1 MSTEQAHLVDAI
13 AGNTGLKS
21 QLASRV
27 TGSLSGERLIQI
39 YEHNFVSRFTDALLA
54 TFPKTCQLLGD
65 TCFKG
70 LAKAFIQQ
78 VPFAESSLL
87 QFGSDF
93 ADFLQQQSV
102 LANYQ
107 YSVDLARLEWAM
119 EVAYNQIDQP
129 LAHAKNCSIRSGMQ
143 LIDSDYALFDL
154 WNYEGKDALDVRH
167 VSQWVLVY
175 KQDLEVMLSAVD
187 TQQGRYVAAL
197 LAADKQTQMDVLA
210 GLSEAQLSNLTQ
222 MGVITGVRV

>member
-1 MSTEQAHLVDAI
+1 MSIEQDHLVAAI

-27 TGSLSGERLIQI
+27 TGSLPSARLIQI
-39 YEHNFVSRFTDALLA
+39 YEHNFVSRFTDALLV

-65 TCFKG
+65 ACFKG

-93 ADFLQQQSV
+93 ADFLQDQSV

-129 LAHAKNCSIRSGMQ
+129 TDQNGTWFIRSGLQ

-154 WNYEGKDALDVRH
+154 WNYGGKVALDIRYM
-167 VSQWVLVY
+167 SQWVLVY
-175 KQDLEVMLSAVD
+175 KQDLEVMLSTVD
-187 TQQGRYVAAL
+187 AHQGRHVAAL
-197 LAADKQTQMDVLA
+197 LAADKQTQMDVL
-210 GLSEAQLSNLTQ
+210 GSLSEAQLSNLTH